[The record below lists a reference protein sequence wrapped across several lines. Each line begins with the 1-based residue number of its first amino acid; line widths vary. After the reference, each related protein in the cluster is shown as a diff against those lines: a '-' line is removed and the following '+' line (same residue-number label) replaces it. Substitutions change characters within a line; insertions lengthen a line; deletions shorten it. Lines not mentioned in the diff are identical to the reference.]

1 MTRRCTPAGAPS
13 RACAVSTLSRMAID
27 RRTKIVA
34 TLGPASDSRER
45 LRALI
50 EAGVDAVR
58 FNLSHGTHEEHS
70 QRAWLVR
77 EIAAEVGRPVALIA
91 DLQGPK
97 LRIGELAEPV
107 VLHTGD
113 QIRVCAEEAA
123 TDGELPIAPAVIGDV
138 LEPGHEVLIDDGLV
152 RLRVDEVEGGRA
164 TCAVVVGGL
173 VSSHKGVNLPG
184 VPVPIPS
191 LTRKDVADLDW
202 AVETG
207 VDFVALS
214 FIRSPADVRDLRALL
229 TQAGSHA
236 HVIAKIEKAE
246 AVDVLDDVL
255 AETDAVMVARG
266 DLGVEIGP
274 ALVPLVQKRIIHKAL
289 ERGKPVITATQML
302 ETMVHSPEP
311 TRAEASDVANAILDG
326 TSAVMLSGE
335 TAVGEYPV
343 EAVAYMDRI
352 ARAVEPSL
360 DYRHELPE
368 AHENPTIGQAMSNA
382 ACDIAEA
389 LQAKA
394 ILVPTFTG
402 RTANAVARLR
412 PRRPI
417 VALTHVDWAMRQ
429 LALEWGVTPL
439 LISETAR
446 RRGALAPRGRGG
458 ARRRH
463 RRERR
468 QRRDHRGNRRQHP
481 RHDERHQ
488 GRRRPVAGRR
498 TARPA
503 GELGL
508 DGCEEEAPPAHR
520 WTDRPALVR
529 AGRARARRAP
539 LLPAAARLLRR
550 PLAAERPSSRPCG
563 SCRGSRPRSRSG
575 CGTRRR
581 TPLSPPR
588 RGRSA
593 TSAPASTSSSSRTSR
608 SGGAGSMGSHAARR
622 GHRR

>member
-1 MTRRCTPAGAPS
+1 MRCIPGGGHFHAA
-13 RACAVSTLSRMAID
+13 RVSTLSRMTID

-58 FNLSHGTHEEHS
+58 FNLSHGTHDGHS
-70 QRAWLVR
+70 ERAWLVR
-77 EIAAEVGRPVALIA
+77 EIAAEVGRPIALIA

-97 LRIGELAEPV
+97 LRIGELAEPL

-113 QIRVCAEEAA
+113 RITVCAEELA

-138 LEPGHEVLIDDGLV
+138 LETGHEVLIDDGLV
-152 RLRVDEVEGGRA
+152 RLRVDDVDGGRA

-191 LTRKDVADLDW
+191 LTRKDLADLDW

-229 TQAGSHA
+229 EQAGSHA

-246 AVDVLDDVL
+246 AVDVLDEVL

-274 ALVPLVQKRIIHKAL
+274 ALVPLVQKRIILKAL

-302 ETMVHSPEP
+302 ETMIHSPEP

-382 ACDIAEA
+382 ACDLAEA
-389 LQAKA
+389 LQSKA

-429 LALEWGVTPL
+429 LALEWGVTPV
-439 LISETAR
+439 LISETSDVEELWR
-446 RRGALAPRGRGG
+446 LAV
-458 ARRRH
+458 
-463 RRERR
+463 E
-468 QRRDHRGNRRQHP
+468 
-481 RHDERHQ
+481 
-488 GRRRPVAGRR
+488 
-498 TARPA
+498 
-503 GELGL
+503 
-508 DGCEEEAPPAHR
+508 
-520 WTDRPALVR
+520 
-529 AGRARARRAP
+529 
-539 LLPAAARLLRR
+539 AARD
-550 PLAAERPSSRPCG
+550 AGIVE
-563 SCRGSRPRSRSG
+563 SG
-575 CGTRRR
+575 DGVVITAGTAVNIPG
-581 TPLSPPR
+581 T
-588 RGRSA
+588 
-593 TSAPASTSSSSRTSR
+593 TNVIKVDIVQ
-608 SGGAGSMGSHAARR
+608 
-622 GHRR
+622 